1 MEKDPP
7 REGGGAVYLQTRPS
21 HACVESKEEVN
32 GVLGALREP
41 RTHVFCIDAKPLAGG
56 GQWGHAA
63 TAPID
68 DPKTW
73 KEEAGMTPPN
83 AQTPPAHPG
92 GKKR

>member
-1 MEKDPP
+1 M
-7 REGGGAVYLQTRPS
+7 GSWG
-21 HACVESKEEVN
+21 H
-32 GVLGALREP
+32 LGKP
-41 RTHVFCIDAKPLAGG
+41 RTHVFCVDAKPLAGG

-63 TAPID
+63 TAPIE

-73 KEEAGMTPPN
+73 KEEAGMTLLD